1 MIEYY
6 ELGEANLHVRL
17 CLSQLRFKGCL
28 LKNELRR
35 DGLWDD
41 LIQEIYATAWEA
53 WQKRMNEQET
63 RRFASRRIYAFLKA
77 YGYRTYRG
85 AYIKPEKP
93 FAVVFKDI
101 DDIDE
106 ILRPLESPP
115 MPYFGGSNLG
125 EPILQLLRQAEGMKG
140 MKRSELYHHLKI
152 SAQEL
157 EWHLAPLLKSQQ
169 IVEVKRENCNG
180 RPPGSLL
187 LIAGAPIPEE
197 KMVKTENKV
206 KTERTERIRQ
216 AYFVEGKSIN
226 GIAREYHHDKRT
238 VRRAIRSSPV
248 PVVSSEEKELVSV

>member
-1 MIEYY
+1 MIPRY
-6 ELGEANLHVRL
+6 ELGEANLHARL

-63 RRFASRRIYAFLKA
+63 HRFAGRRIYAFLKA
-77 YGYRTYRG
+77 CGYRTYRG

-93 FAVVFKDI
+93 FAVVFQDI
-101 DDIDE
+101 ENIDE
-106 ILRPLESPP
+106 FLKPLESPP
-115 MPYFGGSNLG
+115 MPYFEGSNLA

-157 EWHLAPLLKSQQ
+157 EWHLAPLLKSRQ

-180 RPPGSLL
+180 RPRGSLL
-187 LIAGAPIPEE
+187 LIAGVPIPEE
-197 KMVKTENKV
+197 KMVKTEMM
-206 KTERTERIRQ
+206 ERIRR
-216 AYFVEGKSIN
+216 AYFVEGKSIK
-226 GIAREYHHDKRT
+226 GIAREFHHDRRK
-238 VRRAIRSSPV
+238 VHRAIRSSPAQ
-248 PVVSSEEKELVSV
+248 K

>member
-1 MIEYY
+1 MIPRYD
-6 ELGEANLHVRL
+6 LGEANPYARM

-63 RRFASRRIYAFLKA
+63 RRFVGRRIYAFLKA
-77 YGYRTYRG
+77 CGYRGYRG

-101 DDIDE
+101 DNSDE

-157 EWHLAPLLKSQQ
+157 EWHLAPLLKSRQ

-180 RPPGSLL
+180 RPRGSLL
-187 LIAGAPIPEE
+187 LIAGVPIPEE
-197 KMVKTENKV
+197 KMVKTEMM
-206 KTERTERIRQ
+206 ERIRR
-216 AYFVEGKSIN
+216 AYFVEGKSIK
-226 GIAREYHHDKRT
+226 GIAREFHHDRRK
-238 VRRAIRSSPV
+238 VHRAIRSSPAQ
-248 PVVSSEEKELVSV
+248 K